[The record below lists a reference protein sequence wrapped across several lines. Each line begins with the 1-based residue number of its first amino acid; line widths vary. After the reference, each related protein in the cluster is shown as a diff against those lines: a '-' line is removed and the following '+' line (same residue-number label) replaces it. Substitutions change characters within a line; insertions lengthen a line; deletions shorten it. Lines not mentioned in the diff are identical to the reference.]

1 MKTKAE
7 KRRISRR
14 AFTALLA
21 LVVLAAGLAFVLAP
35 QLATQADPF
44 KARAIIDPPFP
55 SLTYG
60 IQAFLWWDDGNV
72 GTHLDWVR
80 LLSFSH
86 VKQSFAWSDLQPR
99 PEIWDWTQ
107 ADRILAEVERRG
119 LSLVARLGQAPAW
132 SSDSDSPQTSV
143 RLPADLSAWS
153 NYCGAVAGRYKGRIA
168 AYQIWNEPN
177 LSREWGGKQP
187 NPAEYVELLAAC
199 SRSIRANDPDAPLI
213 SAGLAPTG
221 TNDDSSWP
229 DDIYFDHMYRHGF
242 QEHIDVVGVH
252 APGYAPPEIGPDDEA
267 ALQRFFTFRR
277 IEDLRKIM
285 LKHGDEARQMAIL
298 EFGYTTET
306 INPDYRWFSVTEAE
320 QADMLLRA
328 YEYAIANWRPWI
340 GLMILIYLPDPVWQ
354 PSNEEY
360 WWSIVAPDTMQPRQA
375 FIDVANMRK
384 VCDDFII
391 PQRAPDSPAALGQE
405 LAPICP

>member
-1 MKTKAE
+1 MKPE
-7 KRRISRR
+7 PDKRRISRR
-14 AFTALLA
+14 AITALLA
-21 LVVLAAGLAFVLAP
+21 AVVLAAGLAFAGIRLLQAD
-35 QLATQADPF
+35 ADPF
-44 KARAIIDPPFP
+44 KASAIVDPPFP

-60 IQAFLWWDDGNV
+60 IQAFLWWDNGHA
-72 GTHLDWVR
+72 GTQLDWVR

-86 VKQSFAWSDLQPR
+86 VKQSFAWSNLQPE
-99 PEIWDWTQ
+99 PGSWDWTQ

-119 LSLVARLGQAPAW
+119 LSLVARLGQVPAW
-132 SSDSDSPQTSV
+132 ASRNSP
-143 RLPADLSAWS
+143 RPAHDALPADLSAWG
-153 NYCGAVAGRYKGRIA
+153 NYCGALAKRYKGRVA

-177 LSREWGGKQP
+177 LSREWGGSKP
-187 NPAEYVELLAAC
+187 DPAEYVDLLAAC
-199 SRSIRANDPDAPLI
+199 SRAIRAVDPDAPLI

-221 TNDDSSWP
+221 TNDDTAWP

-277 IEDLRKIM
+277 VEDLRKIM
-285 LKHGDEARQMAIL
+285 LHHGDEARQMAIL

-306 INPDYRWFSVTEAE
+306 INPDYRWFSVSEAE

-328 YEYAIANWRPWI
+328 YDYAIANWRPWI
-340 GLMILIYLPDPVWQ
+340 GLMTLIYLPDPAWQ
-354 PSNEEY
+354 PENEEF

-384 VCDDFII
+384 VCDDFVI
-391 PQRAPDSPAALGQE
+391 PQRAPDSPVALGKV